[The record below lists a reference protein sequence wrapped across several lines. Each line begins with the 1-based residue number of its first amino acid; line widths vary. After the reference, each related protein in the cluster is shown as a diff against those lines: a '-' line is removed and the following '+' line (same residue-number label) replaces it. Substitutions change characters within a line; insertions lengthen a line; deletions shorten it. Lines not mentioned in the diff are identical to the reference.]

1 MNRVPCQVSPLVLL
15 DLLPAPGFPLPG
27 YGAVVDPDL
36 VTLED
41 LCSAALLAAGPGAVT
56 LPVPQ
61 LVRGH
66 LHQSDGLVRRKV
78 QRNSIS
84 S

>member
-1 MNRVPCQVSPLVLL
+1 MSPLVLL
-15 DLLPAPGFPLPG
+15 DLLPAPGLALPG
-27 YGAVVDPDL
+27 YRAVVDPDL

-41 LCSAALLAAGPGAVT
+41 LSSAALLAAGPGAVT

-66 LHQSDGLVRRKV
+66 LHQSVGSVCKEM